1 MGFFRRRRLV
11 GPSFRYHFNLGGRWT
26 NVTALLLVAT
36 VTLFVFSYGNRVST
50 KEYSFLMRTCLL
62 DHTKVGSG
70 EVWRLFTGP
79 FLFGGMLQLFFASI
93 AIYLYGGYASKRL
106 GLGWFLGAYLACG
119 AAGGLAS
126 SLIVPGRGFEAAPAA
141 AIGVIFLCALYYPYM
156 YFLGG
161 ITAKQLAPVIIGAIL
176 ASRLDFNRQ
185 DLAYLGQLAALPV
198 AYGVFVL
205 LPASER
211 MRNRRRLRRE
221 ISDAFTEVE
230 REEHLDRL
238 LKKVAAEGMDSL
250 SRRERHFLQTVSKEY
265 REKKVENNH

>member
-1 MGFFRRRRLV
+1 MGFFRRRRLL
-11 GPSFRYHFNLGGRWT
+11 GDSFRYRFNLGGRWT
-26 NVTALLLVAT
+26 NLTALLLVAT
-36 VTLFVFSYGNRVST
+36 VTIFVFAYGNRPST
-50 KEYSFLMRTCLL
+50 EKPSFLLRTISL
-62 DHTKVGSG
+62 DSAKIVEG
-70 EVWRLFTGP
+70 EVWRLFTAP

-106 GLGWFLGAYLACG
+106 GLGWFLGAYLGCG
-119 AAGGLAS
+119 AAGGLVS

-141 AIGVIFLCALYYPYM
+141 TIGIILLCTLYYPYM

-161 ITAKQLAPVIIGAIL
+161 ATARQLAPVIIGAIL
-176 ASRLDFNRQ
+176 ASRLAFAKE

-198 AYGVFVL
+198 AYGVYVL

-211 MRNRRRLRRE
+211 MRNKRRLRRE

-238 LKKVAAEGMDSL
+238 LKKVAQEGMDSL
-250 SRRERHFLQTVSKEY
+250 SRKERHFLQTVSREY
-265 REKKVENNH
+265 RRKKVKNNH